1 MEKSKLLRE
10 IATAMVEFKIK
21 KELSPPL
28 IGSNVT
34 IIYTPPFN
42 HPKSRRNIS
51 ILSESAIDD
60 LTQNLL
66 DVVFELTIT
75 IPVNQELYEL
85 FYEHHCSSNTISH
98 DVFSTGS
105 EFLEKVEIL
114 MQTTNIN
121 ASNATKMLLE
131 TMHAESVTQAIETL
145 TKIKRYAD
153 ANRNQ

>member
-1 MEKSKLLRE
+1 MEKSELLRK
-10 IATAMVEFKIK
+10 IATAMVEFKLE
-21 KELSPPL
+21 KEFSAPL

-60 LTQNLL
+60 LTKNLL
-66 DVVFELTIT
+66 DITFEIAVV

-85 FYEHHCSSNTISH
+85 FYEHHCSSNTISQ
-98 DVFSTGS
+98 DIFSTGS
-105 EFLEKVEIL
+105 EFVEKVELL

-121 ASNATKMLLE
+121 VSNATKVLLE
-131 TMHAESVTQAIETL
+131 TMHAESVIRAVKLLE
-145 TKIKRYAD
+145 KIKQTTD
-153 ANRNQ
+153 AMQDE